1 MSAFPSGGFAS
12 QRRVS
17 FGLSSDALQQ
27 EIFNFFN
34 AIKLIANYPRINCGS
49 RLKNGKNQCCKALF
63 SIKGTCTCLPG
74 LLAYSLARN
83 SHAKTDQLDNYE
95 V

>member
-1 MSAFPSGGFAS
+1 MSAFPSGGFTS
-12 QRRVS
+12 PQELS
-17 FGLSSDALQQ
+17 FGLSSNALHQ

-34 AIKLIANYPRINCGS
+34 AIKLIAYYPRIHCDS
-49 RLKNGKNQCCKALF
+49 RLNNRKNQCCKALF
-63 SIKGTCTCLPG
+63 SIKGTCICPPG
-74 LLAYSLARN
+74 LFGYLLARN